1 MTKSKFRT
9 ITIAAL
15 SFLLALLLSLAA
27 GMIMPRVSVS
37 AEEYSPSN
45 IFSAGSDTKVTG
57 TEEGETSYLAFEHT
71 GTGATA
77 YYRRDL
83 ALKWFASKEGASYL
97 SLTLAFPEAAFSEYT
112 VSFESAEE
120 NITEDEIAKNSIL
133 FANGE
138 EGATAVVTNAAGEK
152 GEAIE
157 VDLSGDVV
165 LSLDEENCGFG
176 EFSVYVNGV
185 KAGTFTNIGGY
196 FMEYLSSASDTPRTP
211 ITFEATRL
219 PEGSQTVLVKELN
232 GQSFELR

>member
-133 FANGE
+133 LQTAKRARLPSSPTPRARRARRSKSIFR
-138 EGATAVVTNAAGEK
+138 ATSCSRWTKRTAA
-152 GEAIE
+152 
-157 VDLSGDVV
+157 
-165 LSLDEENCGFG
+165 
-176 EFSVYVNGV
+176 
-185 KAGTFTNIGGY
+185 
-196 FMEYLSSASDTPRTP
+196 SASSP
-211 ITFEATRL
+211 
-219 PEGSQTVLVKELN
+219 SM
-232 GQSFELR
+232 